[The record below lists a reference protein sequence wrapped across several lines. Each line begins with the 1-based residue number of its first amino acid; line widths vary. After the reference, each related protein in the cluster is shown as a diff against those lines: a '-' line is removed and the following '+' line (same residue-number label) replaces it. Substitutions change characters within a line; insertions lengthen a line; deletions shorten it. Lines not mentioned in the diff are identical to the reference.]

1 MGSSDDSGEAGF
13 LCGIPGPTSSTTQ
26 QRTFTRFGHDMRI
39 DVTSKIVKGIFEN
52 FPLRGHLRGSPKISK
67 LKGSNRYLSLT
78 GLHSSGRT
86 TVMQWLL
93 AAVVQGPNRASG
105 QFFLCDLR
113 FRSYGVSKFPKFRMF
128 AYFPIQNAP
137 PRHTTQRLHCRML
150 SVIPCCSGRALLVE
164 FFCDVCWGSWG
175 PLNLPKCSLMGN
187 ACSLHIQSAS
197 TRRVRSGTKTAQTRH
212 SARRCA
218 LSGLNDVPLNFGS
231 QTLKNSNFGPMSRTF
246 KPFLSVNNNKIQI
259 LITSASTN
267 RSRRNFTEDSHH
279 EWALVGGPTTSF
291 NKSKMAGWRTA
302 AILNFVKY

>member
-105 QFFLCDLR
+105 QFFCVTYGFGVTGCQNSPSFACLLIFPYKMHLR
-113 FRSYGVSKFPKFRMF
+113 D
-128 AYFPIQNAP
+128 IQLNGYTAENAFGYS
-137 PRHTTQRLHCRML
+137 ML
-150 SVIPCCSGRALLVE
+150 
-164 FFCDVCWGSWG
+164 
-175 PLNLPKCSLMGN
+175 
-187 ACSLHIQSAS
+187 
-197 TRRVRSGTKTAQTRH
+197 
-212 SARRCA
+212 
-218 LSGLNDVPLNFGS
+218 
-231 QTLKNSNFGPMSRTF
+231 
-246 KPFLSVNNNKIQI
+246 
-259 LITSASTN
+259 
-267 RSRRNFTEDSHH
+267 
-279 EWALVGGPTTSF
+279 
-291 NKSKMAGWRTA
+291 
-302 AILNFVKY
+302 